1 MYYSSAPKPEH
12 VGGFLHKPNQNNGD
26 VEFQRTDSHYE
37 DKSERFILKDKNFVR
52 QYAHLYAERLWTMRG
67 KLEKAARNKWGKDVN
82 IKKLHELQS
91 DEKCVIIGTLFKHME
106 LQPSILKEI
115 SEEHNLM
122 PQPVRSRFVSDT
134 DKLILEDE
142 LQRII
147 LRGKLD
153 TPTSVTGA
161 IIAVYG
167 IEPENDQGKF
177 YIEDYCFQELPAQVP
192 RPVLEQ
198 DKYIAF
204 ISGIEAGG
212 SKEKTFPL
220 QLFVDLVTG
229 QVGDAGQ
236 QEDSANIVRVIVAG
250 NSLSQ
255 DTQDK
260 ESINQA
266 KYLTTKTV
274 AGSINSVRNLDDTF
288 TQLTSCVDV
297 DVMSGEFDP
306 ANYILPQQPLHKC
319 MFPQASSYTT
329 FHTTTNPYHCT
340 VDGVS
345 IIGTSGQPLHDIIRY
360 STNDDPVDILEK
372 CLRWGHL
379 APTAP
384 DTLGCYPYYGKDP
397 FILEECPHIYFA
409 GNQSSYGCRRH
420 KGPSG
425 QEVLLVSVPRF
436 CQTSTCVVVNLKSL
450 ECQAIEFNT
459 DFPEPAKES
468 PDVDK

>member
-1 MYYSSAPKPEH
+1 MYYSSNPKPGN
-12 VGGFLHKPNQNNGD
+12 VGDFLHEPTQESED
-26 VEFQRTDSHYE
+26 VEFQRADSQYE
-37 DKSERFILKDKNFVR
+37 DKSERFLLKDKNFAR
-52 QYAHLYAERLWTMRG
+52 QYAHLYAERLWMMRG

-82 IKKLHELQS
+82 VKKLHELQNN
-91 DEKCVIIGTLFKHME
+91 EKCVIIGTLFKHME

-122 PQPVRSRFVSDT
+122 PQPLRTRFVNDT

-147 LRGKLD
+147 LLGKID
-153 TPTSVTGA
+153 TPTSVTGV
-161 IIAVYG
+161 IMAVYG
-167 IEPENDQGKF
+167 IEPEDDQGKF
-177 YIEDYCFQELPAQVP
+177 HVEDYCFQELPAQVP
-192 RPVLEQ
+192 RPALKQ
-198 DKYIAF
+198 DKYIAL

-212 SKEKTFPL
+212 NHEKMFPL

-229 QVGDAGQ
+229 QLGDAGQ

-260 ESINQA
+260 DSINKA
-266 KYLTTKTV
+266 KYLTKKTA
-274 AGSINSVRNLDDTF
+274 AGSINAVKDLDDSF

-297 DVMSGEFDP
+297 DLMSGQFDP

-319 MFPQASSYTT
+319 MFPQASCYTT
-329 FHTTTNPYHCT
+329 FHTTTNPYHCR

-345 IIGTSGQPLHDIIRY
+345 ILGTSGQPIHDIMKY
-360 STNDDPVDILEK
+360 STNEDPVDILEK

-384 DTLGCYPYYGKDP
+384 DTLGCYPYYKEDP
-397 FILEECPHIYFA
+397 FIIKECPHIYFA
-409 GNQSSYGCRRH
+409 GNQSSYGCRLH
-420 KGPSG
+420 KGSSG
-425 QEVLLVSVPRF
+425 QQVLLVSIPRF
-436 CQTSTCVVVNLKSL
+436 CQTSTCVLINLRTL
-450 ECQAIEFNT
+450 ECQALEFNT
-459 DFPEPAKES
+459 DFPEPAKGS

>member
-1 MYYSSAPKPEH
+1 MYYSSNPKPGR
-12 VGGFLHKPNQNNGD
+12 VGGFLHAPKQSSED

-37 DKSERFILKDKNFVR
+37 DKSERFLLKDKNFVR
-52 QYAHLYAERLWTMRG
+52 QYAHLYAERLWIMRG

-91 DEKCVIIGTLFKHME
+91 NEKCVIIGTLFKHME

-122 PQPVRSRFVSDT
+122 PQPVRTRFVNDT

-142 LQRII
+142 LQRIV
-147 LRGKLD
+147 LLGKMD

-167 IEPENDQGKF
+167 IEPEDNLGKF
-177 YIEDYCFQELPAQVP
+177 HVEDYCFQVLPAQVP
-192 RPVLEQ
+192 RPALEQ
-198 DKYIAF
+198 DKYIAL

-212 SKEKTFPL
+212 SEEKTFPL

-250 NSLSQ
+250 NSLSR

-260 ESINQA
+260 DNINKA
-266 KYLTTKTV
+266 KYLTKKTV
-274 AGSINSVRNLDDTF
+274 AGSINAVKDLDDTF

-297 DVMSGEFDP
+297 DVMSGQFDP
-306 ANYILPQQPLHKC
+306 SNYILPQQPLHKC

-329 FHTTTNPYHCT
+329 FHTTTNPYNCS

-345 IIGTSGQPLHDIIRY
+345 IIGTSGQPTHDIIKY

-372 CLRWGHL
+372 CLSWGHL

-409 GNQSSYGCRRH
+409 GNQSSYGCKLH
-420 KGPSG
+420 KGPTG

-436 CQTSTCVVVNLKSL
+436 CQTSTCVLINLKTL
-450 ECQAIEFNT
+450 ECQAVEFNT